1 MKSKKEF
8 CFNYNDKDYYVGD
21 KVFVLIEGKFVEGVI
36 QKEGEK
42 LYICN
47 NIKDGVRAKDTLGY
61 KYSWAF
67 SFTGDAFTDGVKF
80 FNFSR
85 KDIEAYNEKKGL
97 YFEKI
102 QGISSDKFKIYLKG
116 ETILA
121 FNLKMYPECCG
132 SNIIYDF
139 KENLYNTTRHLSNEK
154 NVVFWETLKNSLFIR
169 TNTNAILKKDQF
181 GAIKLIKLLGF
192 EEINRFI
199 NKNTDNELIM
209 YSKNV

>member
-8 CFNYNDKDYYVGD
+8 CFNYNDRDYYVGD
-21 KVFVLIEGKFVEGVI
+21 KVFVLIGGKFVEGVI
-36 QKEGEK
+36 QKEEEI

-47 NIKDGVRAKDTLGY
+47 NIKEGAQAKDTLGY

-67 SFTGDAFTDGVKF
+67 SFTGDNFTEGVNF
-80 FNFSR
+80 FNFSK
-85 KDIEAYNEKKGL
+85 KDIEVYNEKKGL
-97 YFEKI
+97 WFEKI

-154 NVVFWETLKNSLFIR
+154 NVVFWEILKNTLFTR
-169 TNTNAILKKDQF
+169 SNTNAILRKKQL
-181 GAIKLIKLLGF
+181 GAIRLLELLEF

-199 NKNTDNELIM
+199 NMNTGNELIM